1 MEHFCSAVAL
11 AFGEA
16 QPGDTYT
23 CGVRIECEL
32 HIILGHDSARVGA
45 AWRYN
50 RRAVTAS
57 ITPHWR
63 RRRLCGDTRSSP
75 PSTQPRRGCRPCKKV
90 VIQCHRRWQTMHN
103 RGWSVSVT
111 CGSRVHQICSAS
123 KMSNIIVP
131 LRGTY

>member
-50 RRAVTAS
+50 RGAVTAS
-57 ITPHWR
+57 PHIGAA
-63 RRRLCGDTRSSP
+63 GDYVGTRGHP
-75 PSTQPRRGCRPCKKV
+75 HQP
-90 VIQCHRRWQTMHN
+90 HN
-103 RGWSVSVT
+103 RGAVADPAK
-111 CGSRVHQICSAS
+111 R
-123 KMSNIIVP
+123 
-131 LRGTY
+131 L

>member
-50 RRAVTAS
+50 RGAVTAS

-63 RRRLCGDTRSSP
+63 RQPTMWGHANTP
-75 PSTQPRRGCRPCKKV
+75 PSTTAARL
-90 VIQCHRRWQTMHN
+90 QTPPN
-103 RGWSVSVT
+103 G
-111 CGSRVHQICSAS
+111 
-123 KMSNIIVP
+123 
-131 LRGTY
+131 L